1 MINVNNKVQVTM
13 GIIREVDIEVD
24 LIRIKAMKEERDL
37 DTEDLVE
44 VK

>member
-13 GIIREVDIEVD
+13 GIIREVDIEED
-24 LIRIKAMKEERDL
+24 LIRIKAMKEKEYL
-37 DTEDLVE
+37 DTDDLVK